1 MPCPVELLCP
11 GALGAVRFGVERA
24 EGRALLQCPH
34 ASIHAPQLSAG
45 QHLETICTLHLFEF
59 QDFWCW
65 LSLVGS
71 HDVAIFHII
80 VNIVVIILWFHLCHS
95 TLRMTT
101 QLGLAGRSLTLPVV
115 SWQTLGC
122 LPGMSSCLVG
132 SLLSWLAF
140 AERSL
145 EPCLAK
151 PMLPSCDPWKTGH
164 ATEILNNE
172 IRFKLSFCD

>member
-45 QHLETICTLHLFEF
+45 QHPETICTLRLFEF

-101 QLGLAGRSLTLPVV
+101 QLGLAGRLHCQWWAGRHWGVCQGCHLVWSEVYWAGWPSPSGASSLAWP
-115 SWQTLGC
+115 SPC
-122 LPGMSSCLVG
+122 FPAAIPGRQDTRLKV
-132 SLLSWLAF
+132 F
-140 AERSL
+140 
-145 EPCLAK
+145 
-151 PMLPSCDPWKTGH
+151 
-164 ATEILNNE
+164 LNNE
-172 IRFKLSFCD
+172 IRFKLSFCG

>member
-1 MPCPVELLCP
+1 MISPLPLNTEDDNP
-11 GALGAVRFGVERA
+11 AW
-24 EGRALLQCPH
+24 
-34 ASIHAPQLSAG
+34 AG
-45 QHLETICTLHLFEF
+45 
-59 QDFWCW
+59 WP
-65 LSLVGS
+65 
-71 HDVAIFHII
+71 
-80 VNIVVIILWFHLCHS
+80 
-95 TLRMTT
+95 
-101 QLGLAGRSLTLPVV
+101 LTLPVV

-164 ATEILNNE
+164 AIESF
-172 IRFKLSFCD
+172 FKQ